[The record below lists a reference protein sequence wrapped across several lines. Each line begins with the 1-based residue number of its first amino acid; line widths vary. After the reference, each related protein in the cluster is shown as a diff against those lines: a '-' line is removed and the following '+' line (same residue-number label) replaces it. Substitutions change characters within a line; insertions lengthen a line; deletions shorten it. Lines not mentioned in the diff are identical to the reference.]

1 MKISKKLKGIIL
13 ALCLVSFGLGILI
26 PTLINKSN
34 TSQEEQKFQKIYEI
48 LKNDWYFSDD
58 VKDVDNKLLEQ
69 AIEGMTSLKKDPHTN
84 YFNLEQAKEYQSDLE
99 GSSVG
104 LGFSYYENA
113 AGNIV
118 VTNVYLDSAA
128 EQAGLQRGDEIT
140 AVDSVSC
147 QDGLKK
153 VVKYIQSKEKQTILI
168 KLTRNGNNKIVK
180 AKPDTFDTTVAVEIV
195 DDYGFVTLNSFSSQT
210 GEDFAKA
217 MKRLSNKGVH
227 KMILDLRNN
236 TGGYL
241 TAAIDVASSLLPS
254 GSVVLQEKE
263 KGSSYVKRT
272 TNKAYKQVKMDQ
284 IVVLQNGST
293 ASASEALIGAL
304 RDNLSDKVITVGTTT
319 YGKGTEQTQESF
331 DDGTSIKYTVGKW
344 YTPNRKN
351 INNKGFE
358 PDVEVDAEQAS
369 SVTYEKMKK
378 KDVIEADTVSVNA
391 KALQVY
397 LQYLGY
403 EVDRTDEYF
412 SQTSSE
418 ALKQFQ
424 EDQGLEVSGN
434 CDYQTFKRL
443 TTCVNAKLQGNEL
456 SEDPQILKAVEV
468 LKS

>member
-304 RDNLSDKVITVGTTT
+304 RDNLSDKIITVGTTT

>member
-217 MKRLSNKGVH
+217 MKRLSNKGIH

-263 KGSSYVKRT
+263 KGNSYVKRT

-304 RDNLSDKVITVGTTT
+304 RDNLSDKVTTVGTTT

-358 PDVEVDAEQAS
+358 PDVKVDAEQAS